1 MLLQTL
7 LPRHG
12 GISLETLLSAQEMA
26 DLLKV
31 SLRKFE
37 QMVKAGDAPPH
48 IRLGRLRR
56 WPVEAVNEWLE
67 ERLRESAEA
76 PHVRE
81 EEN

>member
-1 MLLQTL
+1 M
-7 LPRHG
+7 
-12 GISLETLLSAQEMA
+12 ETMLSAQEVA

-37 QMVKAGDAPPH
+37 QMVKAGEAPPH

-56 WPVEAVNEWLE
+56 WPVEEVSEWMD
-67 ERLRESAEA
+67 ERLREGAGA

-81 EEN
+81 EED